1 MGITMTV
8 LAARDAG
15 YITVTKQMEQLAKA
29 SDIGIMIGFGAQ
41 LIQERLRE
49 IDDEADEIEL

>member
-15 YITVTKQMEQLAKA
+15 HITVTKEMEQLAKA
-29 SDIGIMIGFGAQ
+29 SDIGIMIGFGAK
-41 LIQERLRE
+41 LIEERLRE
-49 IDDEADEIEL
+49 IDDEADEI